1 MKRMLPIALG
11 MLALSSV
18 AAFAQQEDI
27 DKALLALPADNMKA
41 TAMVVKFKADFTYD
55 TLKPGTGLVCY
66 DLSGLKGQRAAISVE
81 CTDQGNLKRVAQN
94 VKFAGDQAGLDA
106 AEKNGTREKPVFGS
120 VWYHSRGADKDHLQ
134 SHTTI
139 AMPGATAQSLGL
151 SDKPSQTDIWLMGAG
166 TSTAHLMIPGK

>member
-1 MKRMLPIALG
+1 MKRMVRIALG
-11 MLALSSV
+11 MMALS
-18 AAFAQQEDI
+18 AGAFAQQEDI

-41 TAMVVKFKADFTYD
+41 NAMVVKFKADATYD

-66 DLSGLKGQRAAISVE
+66 DLSGLKGQRSPLSME

-120 VWYHSRGADKDHLQ
+120 VWYHSQGADKDHLR

-139 AMPGATAQSLGL
+139 AVPGATAQSLGL
-151 SDKPSQTDIWLMGAG
+151 GDKPSQTDIWLMSAG